1 MRAFKVLILLA
12 FVPTLAQPAA
22 VLIDNTA
29 CLASNDPYPCCT
41 GSGTGTCDGKVAVS
55 QVLKRHSMIEDCQ
68 SFWQSF
74 TCADASIDT
83 DGDGIGD
90 QWLVESTTCTQGEA
104 DAFAVLPTTTC
115 NAAKQ
120 ADDECRD
127 EFDNST
133 IMPTVQ
139 GCRKAYTEW
148 TRSFLKTRRNTGRS
162 VWRTT
167 DGTKPDDSDVVAER
181 VPPKPPEDV
190 ERIVVSA
197 AQ

>member
-1 MRAFKVLILLA
+1 MI
-12 FVPTLAQPAA
+12 FVPTIAQSAA
-22 VLIDNTA
+22 VLIDNTVCVA
-29 CLASNDPYPCCT
+29 AGDPQPCCI
-41 GSGTGTCDGKVAVS
+41 GLNAGTCDGKVV
-55 QVLKRHSMIEDCQ
+55 VTLVMKRSNMIEDCQ
-68 SFWQSF
+68 SFWQQF

-83 DGDGIGD
+83 DGDDVGD

-120 ADDECRD
+120 ADDECRS
-127 EFDNST
+127 EFDSST

-148 TRSFLKTRRNTGRS
+148 TRSFLKTRRNTGRN

-167 DGTKPDDSDVVAER
+167 DATKPDDSDVVAQRE
-181 VPPKPPEDV
+181 PPKPAGEA
-190 ERIVVSA
+190 ELIVVSVA
-197 AQ
+197 PAQ